1 MCTTNA
7 KLWRPVLCS
16 GSIKWKEIEE
26 KEVGVM
32 RFIVQ
37 LGGCSHSNNINVSF
51 RGSAKKIR
59 SIRTLQIEA
68 HNS

>member
-32 RFIVQ
+32 RFIMQ

-51 RGSAKKIR
+51 RGSAKK
-59 SIRTLQIEA
+59 
-68 HNS
+68 